1 VGLCEA
7 PQFEHK
13 FAPTGKL
20 APQEMQ
26 GRVAGI
32 TRRKSAGSLFCRG
45 SRNLITL
52 SRNPLSRESILC
64 VSPFRLRATA
74 MYPQKSQR

>member
-13 FAPTGKL
+13 FAPTDKL
-20 APQEMQ
+20 APQDMQ
-26 GRVAGI
+26 ARVAGM

-52 SRNPLSRESILC
+52 
-64 VSPFRLRATA
+64 
-74 MYPQKSQR
+74 